1 VNFAEIRFEQAQLK
15 LDFTYKK
22 QDTQ

>member
-1 VNFAEIRFEQAQLK
+1 VNFTEIRLEQAQLK

-22 QDTQ
+22 QDNQ